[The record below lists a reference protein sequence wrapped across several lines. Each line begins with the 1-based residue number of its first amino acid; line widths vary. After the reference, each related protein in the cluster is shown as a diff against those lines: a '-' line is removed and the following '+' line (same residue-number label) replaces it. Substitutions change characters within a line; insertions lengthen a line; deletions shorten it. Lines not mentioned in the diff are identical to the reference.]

1 MPLLG
6 AIGNAS
12 KYSFRGTYDNY
23 PFDIDFGNL
32 ENVEPG
38 KIYTTSVKLI
48 EDINYKVPLAISG
61 DGEYYIG
68 NSSFDRTFDNNIT
81 SLDQTPTTFDSDFP
95 ELDYSTEPTYVRNGD
110 IISLRVIGIPP
121 KKVEESI
128 TVFTRTGSENDISLL
143 SNVNVLLR
151 SGSYSFNPEGK
162 LIIDNK
168 DSQGSLIPPDYY
180 GKTYTT
186 NVTIGKKEFV
196 WTVKTKEASLP
207 QNFQFTP
214 SVNVKLSS
222 ITLSNLYTVS
232 GLSDNFSY
240 TVSIITTQGS
250 PFLSVDN
257 KAFAKSAKIQNGSV
271 IRIVA
276 TSSSNTDSSVD
287 VGVRISVDGSELST
301 ITYWKLT
308 TLDNVPSNLSSFQN
322 VTNAELG
329 VEVLSNKIKIE
340 GLTDNIDF
348 NISVSSGF
356 LSVNGRQFT
365 VKDTIRNGDE
375 LQIKT
380 TTPISW
386 RSSQNITVTI
396 ENTSHTWVVSTRDI
410 KPLKDELYNNLLF
423 AYPLEYYSAEPHNNN
438 SNRKPREFSKEIKAL
453 SGLLGKDTTTTLFT
467 NNSSYQDFQNSLSEN
482 SRVSKFYLHSYQVET
497 TTSSTPKQNELS
509 YFVASVD
516 PSLQLKRGEFTIEF
530 WFRTSS
536 FDFSGTSGIYVIR
549 PPYFETKKDEDIVPI
564 VYITGDNW
572 NDVSGRKRGVLFG
585 CISKSN
591 NRIIPLVQ
599 TNTQVFKE
607 NTWHFVS
614 IVRDA
619 LQNQN
624 TIYVDGIRIISLPS
638 ILFGSDLNSDFFTG
652 YNYEFFRTDGRVKL
666 YNQNTYFQDLRIYNK
681 ARVPYGT
688 DSYDYTKI
696 NPILEKYQLIK
707 DDVFTYVNPLSDL
720 YYDSA
725 GRALILSNTT
735 ISKDPRTLTKTDSK
749 VLLNTDTCIDDER
762 WKTIL
767 RLAQDDISNDGY
779 RLAIQDNTS
788 KTVIHAS
795 LKNIQKLINSN
806 RLPLRES
813 LTDWRPFSDSDNKII
828 DVTGSDGSFIQ
839 IDFSKLSSYS
849 DFKSGVEYTLTSN
862 SNLTAKLYAV
872 GGGGG
877 SSPIRQ
883 SPGGFGGYAQGTFT
897 FLVGKK
903 YKLRIGGKGF
913 SNGTGGYNGGGKGS
927 AGGGGGFTGIFDESI
942 DHSKS
947 ILIAGGGGGANEDFF
962 EKTGGN
968 GGGLSGEN
976 AVNYSRSGTG
986 TGGTQTAGGFTG
998 GSALK
1003 GGDGVGAGGG
1013 GGYYGGG
1020 GSSTTGFA
1028 GGGGG
1033 GGSGYIHPT
1042 LIPNGSFSNVNSA
1055 GGGGSD
1061 QDGSFKIEYVNNSPA
1076 SWLILSWDE
1085 NDGFSGSGLD
1095 YSGLMWRDDY
1105 AGKGFAYYGQSSNS
1119 PFSESYADVITT
1131 ARWWL
1136 LPPGVPDFN

>member
-32 ENVEPG
+32 EDVEPG

-48 EDINYKVPLAISG
+48 EDINYKVPLTISG

-168 DSQGSLIPPDYY
+168 DSQGSLIPSDYY

-322 VTNAELG
+322 VTDAELG
-329 VEVLSNKIKIE
+329 VDVLSNKIKIE

-348 NISVSSGF
+348 KVSCGDL

-365 VKDTIRNGDE
+365 NIDTIRNGDE
-375 LQIKT
+375 LQLKT
-380 TTPISW
+380 KTPITWDSKK
-386 RSSQNITVTI
+386 SILVSI
-396 ENTSHTWVVSTRDI
+396 ENTSHIWEIQTRQI
-410 KPLKDELYNNLLF
+410 KPLKDDLHTNLLL

-438 SNRKPREFSKEIKAL
+438 IRKKPKEFSKEIKAL
-453 SGLLGKDTTTTLFT
+453 SGEVGKDTVTTLFT
-467 NNSSYQDFQNSLSEN
+467 NSSSYQDFQNSLSQD
-482 SRVSKFYLHSYQVET
+482 SRVSKFYTHSYQVET

-509 YFVASVD
+509 YFTASVD
-516 PSLQLKRGEFTIEF
+516 PSLQLKDGEFTIEF

-536 FDFSGTSGIYVIR
+536 FDFSGTPGISVIR
-549 PPYFETKKDEDIVPI
+549 PPYFNTKKDEDNVPI
-564 VYITGDNW
+564 VYIKGDNW
-572 NDVSGRKRGVLFG
+572 VNSNNYKRGVLLG
-585 CISKSN
+585 TI
-591 NRIIPLVQ
+591 NRPTGQSLTLLE
-599 TNTQVFKE
+599 TNTQVLKE
-607 NTWHFVS
+607 NTWHLIS
-614 IVRDA
+614 IMKQSYFRFSG
-619 LQNQN
+619 
-624 TIYVDGIRIISLPS
+624 IYAIYIDGVLTS
-638 ILFGSDLNSDFFTG
+638 ITVGNSYATFTG

-681 ARVPYGT
+681 ARVPYLT
-688 DSYDYTKI
+688 ESYDYTKI
-696 NPILEKYQLIK
+696 NSILEKYQLIK
-707 DDVFTYVNPLSDL
+707 DDAFTYVNPLSDL
-720 YYDSA
+720 YYDSV

-735 ISKDPRTLTKTDSK
+735 ASKDPRTLTKTDSK

-762 WKTIL
+762 WKYIL
-767 RLAQDDISNDGY
+767 RLAQDDTSNDGY

-849 DFKSGVEYTLTSN
+849 VFKSGVEYTLTSN

-883 SPGGFGGYAQGTFT
+883 SPGGYGGYAYGTFT
-897 FLVGKK
+897 FLAGKK
-903 YKLRIGGKGF
+903 YKLRVGGKGF

-927 AGGGGGFTGIFDESI
+927 AGGGGGFTGFFDESI

-947 ILIAGGGGGANEDFF
+947 ILIAGGGGGGNEDIFTR
-962 EKTGGN
+962 TGGN

-976 AVNYSRSGTG
+976 AVNYYRSNSG

-1042 LIPNGSFSNVNSA
+1042 LITNGSFSSLNSPV
-1055 GGGGSD
+1055 GGAQG
-1061 QDGSFKIEYVNNSPA
+1061 QDGAFKIEYVNNSPA

-1119 PFSESYADVITT
+1119 PFSEEYAYVITT

-1136 LPPGVPDFN
+1136 LPPGVPDFD

>member
-23 PFDIDFGNL
+23 PFDINFGNL
-32 ENVEPG
+32 EDVEPG
-38 KIYTTSVKLI
+38 KIYKTSVKLI
-48 EDINYKVPLAISG
+48 EDINYKVPLTISG

-95 ELDYSTEPTYVRNGD
+95 ELDYSTKPTYVRNGD

-128 TVFTRTGSENDISLL
+128 SVFTRAGNENSISLL

-151 SGSYSFNPEGK
+151 SGAYSFNPDGK
-162 LIIDNK
+162 LIIENK
-168 DSQGSLIPPDYY
+168 DSQGSLIPPEYY

-214 SVNVKLSS
+214 SVNVDLNSQ
-222 ITLSNLYTVS
+222 IISNSYTVS

-250 PFLSVDN
+250 PLLSVDN
-257 KAFAKSAKIQNGSV
+257 GQFVKSAKVKNGNG
-271 IRIVA
+271 IRIKA
-276 TSSSNTDSSVD
+276 TSANNTDSSVD

-308 TLDNVPSNLSSFQN
+308 TIDNVPSNLTSFQN
-322 VTNAELG
+322 VTDAELG
-329 VEVLSNKIKIE
+329 VDVLSNKIKIE
-340 GLTDNIDF
+340 GLTSNIDF

-365 VKDTIRNGDE
+365 AKDTIRNGDE

-386 RSSQNITVTI
+386 KSSQNITVTI

-410 KPLKDELYNNLLF
+410 KPLKDDLYNNLLL
-423 AYPLEYYSAEPHNNN
+423 AYPLEYYSAEPHNNI

-453 SGLLGKDTTTTLFT
+453 FGEIGRDTTTTLFT
-467 NNSSYQDFQNSLSEN
+467 NNPSYQDFQNSLSQD
-482 SRVSKFYLHSYQVET
+482 SRISKFYLHSYQVET

-509 YFVASVD
+509 YFTASVD
-516 PSLQLKRGEFTIEF
+516 PSLQLKDGEFTIEF

-536 FDFSGTSGIYVIR
+536 FDFSGTPGMSIIR
-549 PPYFETKKDEDIVPI
+549 PAYFETKKDEDYVPI
-564 VYITGDNW
+564 VYIKGDNW
-572 NDVSGRKRGVLFG
+572 ENSNNYKRGVLLG
-585 CISKSN
+585 
-591 NRIIPLVQ
+591 LVDKP
-599 TNTQVFKE
+599 TGRSTTLVETTRQVFKE
-607 NTWHFVS
+607 NTWYLIS
-614 IVRDA
+614 IMKQSGGGSTSTGSYA
-619 LQNQN
+619 
-624 TIYVDGIRIISLPS
+624 IYVDGVLINIVNVNTYR
-638 ILFGSDLNSDFFTG
+638 NFTG

-681 ARVPYGT
+681 ARVPYRT

-696 NPILEKYQLIK
+696 NPILEKYSSIK

-720 YYDSA
+720 YYDSV

-749 VLLNTDTCIDDER
+749 VLLNTDICIDDKR
-762 WKTIL
+762 WKSIL
-767 RLAQDDISNDGY
+767 RLAQDDTSNDGY

-813 LTDWRPFSDSDNKII
+813 LTDWRPFSDSNSKII

-849 DFKSGVEYTLTSN
+849 NFKSGVEYTLTSN

-877 SSPIRQ
+877 RTSA
-883 SPGGFGGYAQGTFT
+883 GGLVGGSGGSAQGQFT
-897 FLVGKK
+897 FVAGKK
-903 YKLRIGGKGF
+903 YKLRVGGG
-913 SNGTGGYNGGGKGS
+913 NRNEYGGYSGGGS
-927 AGGGGGFTGIFDESI
+927 ATVGTKSAGGGGFTGLFDESI
-942 DHSKS
+942 DHSKA
-947 ILIAGGGGGANEDFF
+947 ILIAGGGGGANNAKQTFD
-962 EKTGGN
+962 GRD
-968 GGGLSGEN
+968 GGGLSG
-976 AVNYSRSGTG
+976 SGPQ
-986 TGGTQTAGGFTG
+986 GGTQNGPIGSELRGQTG
-998 GSALK
+998 SG
-1003 GGDGVGAGGG
+1003 GGG

-1020 GSSTTGFA
+1020 AGNQS
-1028 GGGGG
+1028 GGGS

-1042 LIPNGSFSNVNSA
+1042 LISSGSFSSVNSA
-1055 GGGGSD
+1055 GGGRGGRSNEITG

-1076 SWLILSWDE
+1076 SWLILAWDE
-1085 NDGFSGSGLD
+1085 NDGFSGSGGD

-1105 AGKGFAYYGQSSNS
+1105 DGKGFAYYGQSSNS
-1119 PFSESYADVITT
+1119 PFSESFAGVITT